1 MSNLTTTCTDACPDL
16 RSRNVIISDTLA
28 GVGEGELANYLLHAI
43 CLGGTADFDFNGRS
57 FSFGAGD
64 LIIVRKGC
72 MIENL
77 RCSED
82 FEVKVI
88 YVHQAFVEQCTPMT
102 NYGMKGAVALF
113 LNPVMR
119 LTECQFEIC
128 VQDFRSVEYRHN
140 TTCFNFYEE
149 GLRCAV
155 QLMILDFFNFH
166 SRLTDE
172 LHIPSQ
178 HAIIMAGFFDLL
190 EKGNYVANREVS
202 FYASELY
209 ISAKYLSEICKKLSG
224 QTANFWINRYT
235 ALGILRM
242 LKDKSLSIV
251 QISDR
256 LNFSSPAYFTRYVKK
271 YLGKAPSEFRE

>member
-1 MSNLTTTCTDACPDL
+1 
-16 RSRNVIISDTLA
+16 
-28 GVGEGELANYLLHAI
+28 
-43 CLGGTADFDFNGRS
+43 
-57 FSFGAGD
+57 
-64 LIIVRKGC
+64 
-72 MIENL
+72 
-77 RCSED
+77 
-82 FEVKVI
+82 
-88 YVHQAFVEQCTPMT
+88 
-102 NYGMKGAVALF
+102 
-113 LNPVMR
+113 
-119 LTECQFEIC
+119 
-128 VQDFRSVEYRHN
+128 
-140 TTCFNFYEE
+140 
-149 GLRCAV
+149 
-155 QLMILDFFNFH
+155 MILDFFNFH

-202 FYASELY
+202 FYASELC